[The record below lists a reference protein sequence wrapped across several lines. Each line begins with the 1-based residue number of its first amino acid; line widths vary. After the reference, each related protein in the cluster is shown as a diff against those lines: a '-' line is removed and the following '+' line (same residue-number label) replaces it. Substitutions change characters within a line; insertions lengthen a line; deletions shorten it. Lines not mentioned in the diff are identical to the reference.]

1 MTIQKLPAQ
10 ASLLGLALLLLVIAC
25 TKSTP
30 FGAELLDDQLADYQF
45 TDTLSVKYT
54 VEREDSVLTSDR
66 SFTNA
71 YFLCGELNDPKF
83 GKASSEIFSLVQ
95 MADLAPNFRKTTQKF
110 DSIVMYLR
118 YAPAGVYGDTM
129 QQQTL
134 RVSRLDPGQQ
144 VHWSKDYYSPRSLK
158 ASTEIGSASFV
169 PRPNKNDSL
178 FVTTKAPF
186 IRVRLSDDF
195 GKEMFGM
202 DSTTLTA
209 DTLFWQKFRG
219 LKITTSTNGASPGAM
234 MAFNLNDESFSRI
247 RMYYHEDTIKKTFDY
262 YFRRAN
268 KFSHFD
274 LDQAGSPAGQ
284 AIGQPTSDLLY
295 LQGMTGLRIKM
306 EFPYADKLD
315 DIAVNKAELV
325 MTAAVDNA
333 TLPPALQIATTEN
346 SGDTLFVYTND
357 VIYSINTSSGGSFE
371 RFGGVPTEETVNG
384 TKVKRYRMTLS
395 QRLQQIVD
403 DQSGLLKNRTLY
415 LSIQPQSRSAMRTV
429 LYGPNNATFPA
440 RLNLTYTR
448 IK

>member
-1 MTIQKLPAQ
+1 MKQKLHVLP
-10 ASLLGLALLLLVIAC
+10 LLTGIALLLLFAAC
-25 TKSTP
+25 SKSTP

-45 TDTLSVKYT
+45 TDTLTVRYS

-66 SFTNA
+66 TFTNA
-71 YFLCGELNDPKF
+71 YFLCGELNDPNF

-95 MADLAPNFRKTTQKF
+95 MADLSPNFRKTSQKF

-134 RVSRLDPGQQ
+134 RVFRLDPGQQ
-144 VHWSKDYYSPRSLK
+144 VHWRKDYYSPRSLK

-186 IRVRLSDDF
+186 IRVKLSDDF
-195 GKEMFGM
+195 GKELFGL

-209 DTLFWQKFRG
+209 DTLFWEKFRG
-219 LKITTSTNGASPGAM
+219 LKIATTTNGASPGAM
-234 MAFNLNDESFSRI
+234 LAFNLNDESFSRI
-247 RMYYHEDTIKKTFDY
+247 RLYYREDTLKKTFDY

-268 KFSHFD
+268 KFTHFD
-274 LDQAGSPAGQ
+274 LDHTGSPAGQ
-284 AIGQPTSDLLY
+284 TIGQTNDNLLY
-295 LQGMTGLRIKM
+295 LQGMTGLRVKM
-306 EFPYADKLD
+306 EFPYAHQLD

-325 MTAAVDNA
+325 MAAAVDNPV
-333 TLPPALQIATTEN
+333 LPPALQIATTEN
-346 SGDTLFVYTND
+346 SGDTLFVYTSD
-357 VIYSINTSSGGSFE
+357 VIYSINTSSSGGFD
-371 RFGGVPTEETVNG
+371 RFGGVPLEETVNG
-384 TKVKRYRMTLS
+384 TKVKRYHMTLS
-395 QRLQQIVD
+395 QRFQKIVD

-429 LYGPNNATFPA
+429 LYGPAHTTFPA
-440 RLNLTYTR
+440 KLNLTYTR